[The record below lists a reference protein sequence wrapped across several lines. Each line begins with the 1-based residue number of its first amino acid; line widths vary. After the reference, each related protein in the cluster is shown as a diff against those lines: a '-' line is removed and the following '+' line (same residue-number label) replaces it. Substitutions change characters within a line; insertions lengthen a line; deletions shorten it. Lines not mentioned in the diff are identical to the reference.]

1 MEYVDITPAHQAQV
15 NAFIAEHWHSTNMA
29 IRGALVDMTR
39 LPGIIAREAN
49 DILGLVTYRFSGA
62 DCEITSLD
70 SLREGVGIGTE
81 LLRRVTAIAR
91 ARGCRRLTLITTND
105 NIHALRFYQRRGF
118 DMARLYRNA
127 LQRSRQLKPSIPLIG
142 EDGIPLRHEI
152 EFEMILEENE

>member
-1 MEYVDITPAHQAQV
+1 MEYVDITPVHRAQA

-29 IRGALVDMTR
+29 IRGELVDMTR
-39 LPGIIAREAN
+39 LPGIIARDAN
-49 DILGLVTYRFSGA
+49 DILGLITYRFSGA

-81 LLRRVTAIAR
+81 LLRRVTAIAT

>member
-1 MEYVDITPAHQAQV
+1 MEYVDITPANRAQA

-29 IRGALVDMTR
+29 IRGELVDMTR

-49 DILGLVTYRFSGA
+49 DILGLITYRLSGA

-70 SLREGVGIGTE
+70 SLHEGRGVGTE
-81 LLRRVTAIAR
+81 LLRRVTAIAT
-91 ARGCRRLTLITTND
+91 ARGCRRLTFITTND
-105 NIHALRFYQRRGF
+105 NIHALRFYQCRGF
-118 DMARLYRNA
+118 DMVRLYRNA

>member
-1 MEYVDITPAHQAQV
+1 MEYADITPAHRAQV
-15 NAFIAEHWHSTNMA
+15 NAFIAEHWYSTDMA
-29 IRGALVDMTR
+29 ICGELVDMTCM
-39 LPGIIAREAN
+39 PGIVALEAN
-49 DILGLVTYRFSGA
+49 DILGLITYRFSGA

-105 NIHALRFYQRRGF
+105 NIHAFRFYQRRGF
-118 DMARLYRNA
+118 DMVRLYRNA
-127 LQRSRQLKPSIPLIG
+127 LQRSRQLKPSIPMIG

-152 EFEMILEENE
+152 EFEMLLEENE